1 MPRKPKD
8 GKPFDQTEY
17 IRNWTKEN
25 MKQVKVSY
33 KAEFV
38 EQFRESCKKL
48 GISQSDVFR
57 KAMQETIKKAQMQ
70 ENK

>member
-17 IRNWTKEN
+17 IKNWTKEN

-48 GISQSDVFR
+48 GVSQSDVFR
-57 KAMQETIKKAQMQ
+57 KAMQEIIQRANEIESK
-70 ENK
+70 